1 VVAHDQRGLRVAP
14 TALIVTPQVLVLGD
28 ALLDVQATPTQPMRP
43 GADVPAAIRLEP
55 GGQGANLAVRLARRG
70 VAVRLRCALGTD
82 PAADLVR
89 STLARDGVTLDAVE
103 ASATGTVVVLVDGD
117 GQRTMLSQRVPLL
130 GAPLAAI
137 DAAWLVVSG
146 YVLTEPNVS
155 DLRTHRLPDRR
166 AVVGCALDGAQV
178 DAWRSALRML
188 APGLVVLN
196 ADEANALADAA
207 ADPAVALA
215 EAFGAIV
222 VVTDAGGA
230 RAAIGDSI
238 VRADREP
245 VVAIDTTGAGD
256 AFAAALIAALVGM
269 SWPPAP
275 EALEPAL
282 AAAASAARAVTHVAG
297 AQARVA
303 GEQ

>member
-1 VVAHDQRGLRVAP
+1 
-14 TALIVTPQVLVLGD
+14 
-28 ALLDVQATPTQPMRP
+28 LLDVQATPAQPMRP

-70 VAVRLRCALGTD
+70 VSVRLRCALGTD
-82 PAADLVR
+82 PAGDLVR
-89 STLARDGVTLDAVE
+89 SALARDGVTLDAVE
-103 ASATGTVVVLVDGD
+103 ASATGTVVVLVDGR

-130 GAPLAAI
+130 GAPLAAT

-155 DLRTHRLPDRR
+155 DLRTHRWPERR
-166 AVVGCALDGAQV
+166 AVVGCALDEAQV
-178 DAWRSALRML
+178 EAWRSALRML
-188 APGLVVLN
+188 APGLLVLN
-196 ADEANALADAA
+196 ADEANALSDAA

-215 EAFGAIV
+215 DAFDAIV
-222 VVTDAGGA
+222 VVTDADGA
-230 RAAIGDSI
+230 RAAVAGST
-238 VRADREP
+238 VRVGHEP
-245 VVAIDTTGAGD
+245 VAALDTTGAGD
-256 AFAAALIAALVGM
+256 AFAAALIAALAGM
-269 SWPPAP
+269 SWPPAA

-282 AAAASAARAVTHVAG
+282 AEALSAARAVTQVAG

>member
-1 VVAHDQRGLRVAP
+1 VV
-14 TALIVTPQVLVLGD
+14 PQVLVLGD
-28 ALLDVQATPTQPMRP
+28 ALLDVQATPAQPMRP

-70 VAVRLRCALGTD
+70 VSVRLRCALGTD
-82 PAADLVR
+82 PAGDLVR
-89 STLARDGVTLDAVE
+89 SALARDGVTLDAVE
-103 ASATGTVVVLVDGD
+103 ASATGTVVVLVDGR

-130 GAPLAAI
+130 GAPLAAT

-155 DLRTHRLPDRR
+155 DLRTHRWPERR
-166 AVVGCALDGAQV
+166 AVVGCALDEAQV
-178 DAWRSALRML
+178 EAWRSALRML
-188 APGLVVLN
+188 APGLLVLN
-196 ADEANALADAA
+196 ADEANALSDAA

-215 EAFGAIV
+215 DAFDAIV
-222 VVTDAGGA
+222 VVTDADGA
-230 RAAIGDSI
+230 RAAVAGST
-238 VRADREP
+238 VRVGHEP
-245 VVAIDTTGAGD
+245 VAALDTTGAGD
-256 AFAAALIAALVGM
+256 AFAAALIAALAGM
-269 SWPPAP
+269 SWPPAA

-282 AAAASAARAVTHVAG
+282 AEALSAARAVTQVAG

>member
-1 VVAHDQRGLRVAP
+1 MVAHDQRGLRVAP
-14 TALIVTPQVLVLGD
+14 TALIVVPQVLVLGD
-28 ALLDVQATPTQPMRP
+28 ALLDVQATPAQPMRP

-70 VAVRLRCALGTD
+70 VSVRLRCALGAD
-82 PAADLVR
+82 PAGDLVR
-89 STLARDGVTLDAVE
+89 SALARDGVTLDAVE
-103 ASATGTVVVLVDGD
+103 ASATGTVVVLVDGR

-130 GAPLAAI
+130 GAPLAAT

-155 DLRTHRLPDRR
+155 DLRTHRWPERR
-166 AVVGCALDGAQV
+166 AVVGCALDEAQV
-178 DAWRSALRML
+178 EAWRSALRML
-188 APGLVVLN
+188 APGLLVLN
-196 ADEANALADAA
+196 ADEANALSDAA

-215 EAFGAIV
+215 DAFDAIV
-222 VVTDAGGA
+222 VVTDADGA
-230 RAAIGDSI
+230 RAAVAGST
-238 VRADREP
+238 VRVGHEP
-245 VVAIDTTGAGD
+245 VAALDTTGAGD
-256 AFAAALIAALVGM
+256 AFAAALIAALAGM
-269 SWPPAP
+269 SWPPAA

-282 AAAASAARAVTHVAG
+282 AEALSAARAVTQVAG

>member
-1 VVAHDQRGLRVAP
+1 MVAHDRRGLRVAP
-14 TALIVTPQVLVLGD
+14 TALIVVPQVLVLGD
-28 ALLDVQATPTQPMRP
+28 ALLDVQATPAQPMRP

-70 VAVRLRCALGTD
+70 VSVRLRCALGAD
-82 PAADLVR
+82 PAGDLVR
-89 STLARDGVTLDAVE
+89 SALARDGVTLDAVE
-103 ASATGTVVVLVDGD
+103 ASATGTVVVLVDGR

-130 GAPLAAI
+130 GAPLAAT

-155 DLRTHRLPDRR
+155 DLRTHRWPERR
-166 AVVGCALDGAQV
+166 AVVGCALDEAQV
-178 DAWRSALRML
+178 EAWRSALRML
-188 APGLVVLN
+188 APGLLVLN
-196 ADEANALADAA
+196 ADEANALSDAA

-215 EAFGAIV
+215 DAFDAIV
-222 VVTDAGGA
+222 VVTDADGA
-230 RAAIGDSI
+230 RAAVAGST
-238 VRADREP
+238 VRVGHEP
-245 VVAIDTTGAGD
+245 VAALDTTGAGD
-256 AFAAALIAALVGM
+256 AFAAALIAALAGM
-269 SWPPAP
+269 SWPPAA

-282 AAAASAARAVTHVAG
+282 AEALSAARAVTQVAG